1 MTARRINATSNLSSP
16 RCSSTQ
22 KPFKIAYSWP
32 QNIGEFSWKL
42 RRMDHNSRIIMTRQ
56 TEQTELGRRMK
67 EEIGGG
73 VCVGRGGVG
82 GGNQMTALRFQR
94 WGNIHSWHHFGVGS
108 FNRKGDQIVTVLCK
122 LTPTYLGVTLMVH
135 IHSWHYF
142 ARSEIPNCAQEEC
155 CSFTTGT
162 VVWLA
167 MANMFLSF
175 HTCVAAMCLNIIRN

>member
-73 VCVGRGGVG
+73 VCVGRGGG
-82 GGNQMTALRFQR
+82 WGGNQMTALRFQR